1 MVVRSTN
8 KEKILNALSLAE
20 LCDDCLS
27 STTGVRPRQA
37 VNITCRALSNDL
49 LTVRH
54 FGKCNHCHKAKI
66 VNSLSREYSPSD
78 LIATRHVVSGD
89 TKPWYWEGN
98 VQNKVVEFLDRHGFT
113 IRSAANTASKESG
126 KDIVCTTPSGNELW
140 ISVKGYPES
149 SANTQARHWFSQAIF
164 DLILY
169 RGEDPNAELALAFPD
184 GFVTYTKLLPRVM
197 WLKQTNPFKV
207 YWVSENGTLR
217 IE

>member
-1 MVVRSTN
+1 MTN
-8 KEKILNALSLAE
+8 KEKILNALKLAE
-20 LCDDCLS
+20 LCVDCLS
-27 STTGVRPRQA
+27 SATGIRPRQA

-66 VNSLSREYSPSD
+66 VNFFSKKYSPSD
-78 LIATRHVVSGD
+78 SLATGHVLSGD
-89 TKPWYWEGN
+89 IKPWYWEGN
-98 VQNKVVEFLDRHGFT
+98 VQNKVVEFLDKHGFT
-113 IRSAANTASKESG
+113 IRSTANTASKESG
-126 KDIVCTTPSGNELW
+126 KDIVCTTPGGNELW

-184 GFVTYTKLLPRVM
+184 GFVTYLKLLPRVM
-197 WLKQTNPFKV
+197 WLKQTIPFKV
-207 YWVSENGTLR
+207 YWISENGTLR